1 MRYLGESAGLPTYV
15 DFIKQNLTVL
25 FEVLVIPNISLT
37 QQDIDE
43 YEDEPLTYLKNDLE
57 ESDAETRRRQC
68 MKFVQALSKRYPAE
82 INELISGFINH
93 FVTEYEKD
101 KQGQWQKKV
110 ALLNLI
116 ITASISCYTYQHGA
130 TDLTIDEQMLA
141 NYL

>member
-1 MRYLGESAGLPTYV
+1 
-15 DFIKQNLTVL
+15 
-25 FEVLVIPNISLT
+25 
-37 QQDIDE
+37 
-43 YEDEPLTYLKNDLE
+43 
-57 ESDAETRRRQC
+57 

-130 TDLTIDEQMLA
+130 TDLTIDEQMLG